1 MKNAVIYARFSSHGQ
16 NEQTIDGQIRFCRE
30 FAERMGLN
38 VIDVYEEKA
47 RSGTTDHRPAFQ
59 EMIKAAT
66 QEKFQYIIVYMLDRF
81 ARNRRDSVFYKEM
94 LKQEHGI
101 KVLSATQQISDDE
114 GGEFYEMFLEWNDE
128 KYSKRLS
135 KRVIMGF
142 DTAVKNG
149 TYTGCKLIYGY
160 RLIDTERTGKKGTIH
175 KVAVDD
181 EQAKIVR
188 FVFNEYAKGVDKKTI
203 ANQLNTKGM
212 RLNGKPFLGRSFDR
226 WLTNRK
232 YTGSYYLGT
241 RLCENTFPAIIDQ
254 LTFDKV
260 QQRLARNRYLA
271 GANSAIEPY
280 LLTGK
285 AFCGYCGKPMTAG
298 GGKSKTGKKHYYYVC
313 HGKVRNACHK
323 SRENKDNLEK
333 IVISIVQDFL
343 SDKAN
348 IERAVTDTI
357 AYYEQRTGTDGLKSI
372 ETQIAKTTAAV
383 ENMTNAFI
391 QAQNSLLRQ
400 NIENKMREYEIL
412 LQDLQRQQ
420 EQILAERG
428 KQITRADIYK
438 FIAELIK
445 GNPNDKVYQKLLI
458 DNIVDRVYVYDD
470 CVIPYLTI
478 GNDKSIQRARLA
490 ETDQIIKALQDQ
502 FRVQSQ
508 LLIPDQNTRTIK
520 CRFMYKILRCDFC
533 EKIL

>member
-30 FAERMGLN
+30 FAERMELH
-38 VIDVYEEKA
+38 VIKVYEEKA

-59 EMIKAAT
+59 EMIRSAT

-149 TYTGCKLIYGY
+149 TYTGAKLIYGY
-160 RLIDTERTGKKGTIH
+160 RLVDTDRTGKKGTIH
-175 KVAVDD
+175 KVVIND
-181 EQAKIVR
+181 EQAAIVR
-188 FVFNEYAKGVDKKTI
+188 FVFNEYAKGVDKKSI
-203 ANQLNTKGM
+203 ANQLNAKGV

-232 YTGSYYLGT
+232 YTGTYYLGT

-271 GANSAIEPY
+271 GANSATEPY

-285 AFCGYCGKPMTAG
+285 VFCGYCGKPMTAG

-313 HGKVRNACHK
+313 HGKVRNTCHK
-323 SRENKDNLEK
+323 LRENKSNLEE
-333 IVISIVQDFL
+333 IVTAMVQDFL
-343 SDKAN
+343 SDKPN
-348 IERAVTDTI
+348 IEQAVTDTI
-357 AYYEQRTGTDGLKSI
+357 AYYERRTGDDGLKSV
-372 ETQIAKTTAAV
+372 EAQIAKTTVAV
-383 ENMTNAFI
+383 EQMTNAFI
-391 QAQNSLLRQ
+391 EAQNALLRK
-400 NIENKMREYEIL
+400 NIENKMREHEIL
-412 LQDLQRQQ
+412 LQDLQRQR

-428 KQITRADIYK
+428 KQITRADIYT
-438 FIAELIK
+438 FVAELIK
-445 GNPNDKVYQKLLI
+445 GDPDDKVYQKQLI
-458 DNIVDRVYVYDD
+458 DNIVSVVYVYDD

-478 GNDKSIQRARLA
+478 GNDKSIEQLRLA
-490 ETDQIIKALQDQ
+490 ECD
-502 FRVQSQ
+502 RVQSQ
-508 LLIPDQNTRTIK
+508 LLIPDQ
-520 CRFMYKILRCDFC
+520 
-533 EKIL
+533 